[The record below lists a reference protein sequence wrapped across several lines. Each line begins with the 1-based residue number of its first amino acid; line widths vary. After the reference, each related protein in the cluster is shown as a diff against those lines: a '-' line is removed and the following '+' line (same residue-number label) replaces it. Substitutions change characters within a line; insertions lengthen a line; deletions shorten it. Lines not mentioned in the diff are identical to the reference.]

1 MRAGSWQRAQINAR
15 PVWTSPLWTPCVI
28 CGGKDRTSAERPQAT
43 APVDR
48 APITNPR
55 RVSTATNYR
64 NRCPLRRTKAADPR
78 VVSGFADWSSGFR
91 VPWRPPVSF
100 LAMRA
105 LLANAVL
112 IAACNV
118 PAPMERSSHGSTGS
132 NVTVAASTA
141 APSSKASSLVEGATP
156 VRPHHEEPVVECP
169 ATIPEN
175 ADDEA
180 RLSALLDEANQQI
193 GRAQYAA
200 AWTCADRAGDLAPT
214 SVEAQ
219 HLRGASLAALGRD
232 AEAQV
237 AYGLAL
243 ALDPDDPE
251 TLRAVADFYINGK
264 GERGRDALRLGLEL
278 AQRGSRRVEAR
289 RRRNPPLVAD
299 LAVLEAQALNDL
311 GRSDEALTRV
321 AAALRIAPGRGDALH
336 EKGVAL
342 FDLSRFADA
351 RTVLQKALGIQPDD
365 AYTHQMFGLTLE
377 QLGDA
382 EAAEAE
388 FARAI
393 ALAPNELSSPV
404 VISVAEFRKEVDAF
418 VAALPAERQVRVRA
432 IKIEIADL
440 PDPTDLAAVKP
451 PFPPTI
457 LGLYRGPVGRAVV
470 LPLRPGDE
478 PVSIVLYRKNL
489 ARAVKSRTELSEQIR
504 DTLLHEIGH
513 LEGFDEDDL
522 RRRGME

>member
-1 MRAGSWQRAQINAR
+1 MRAVR
-15 PVWTSPLWTPCVI
+15 
-28 CGGKDRTSAERPQAT
+28 
-43 APVDR
+43 
-48 APITNPR
+48 
-55 RVSTATNYR
+55 Y
-64 NRCPLRRTKAADPR
+64 
-78 VVSGFADWSSGFR
+78 
-91 VPWRPPVSF
+91 SF
-100 LAMRA
+100 AMRA
-105 LLANAVL
+105 LLATAAL
-112 IAACNV
+112 LAACNV
-118 PAPMERSSHGSTGS
+118 PAPTEKASRGSAGS
-132 NVTVAASTA
+132 NVSVAAATA
-141 APSSKASSLVEGATP
+141 IPASKAGSLVEGATP
-156 VRPHHEEPVVECP
+156 VRPHREEPVVECP

-180 RLSALLDEANQQI
+180 RVSALLDEANKQI
-193 GRAQYAA
+193 ERAQYAA
-200 AWTCADRAGDLAPT
+200 AWTCADRAGDLSPT

-219 HLRGASLAALGRD
+219 HLRGAALAALGRD
-232 AEAQV
+232 QEAQT
-237 AYGLAL
+237 AYSLAL

-278 AQRGSRRVEAR
+278 AQRGSRRAEAR

-311 GRSDEALTRV
+311 GRSDEALGRV

-342 FDLSRFADA
+342 FDLSRFTDA

-365 AYTHQMFGLTLE
+365 AYTHQMLGLTLE

-382 EAAEAE
+382 KTADAELT
-388 FARAI
+388 RAFE
-393 ALAPNELSSPV
+393 LAPTELSKPV
-404 VISVAEFRKEVDAF
+404 VIPVAEFQKEVDAV
-418 VAALPAERQVRVRA
+418 VATLPVGRKARVRA
-432 IKIEIADL
+432 IKVEIADL
-440 PDPTDLAAVKP
+440 PDPVDLAAVTP

-457 LGLYRGPVGRAVV
+457 LGLYRGPVGHAAE
-470 LPLRPGDE
+470 LPAAPGDE

-513 LEGFDEDDL
+513 LEGLDEDDL

>member
-1 MRAGSWQRAQINAR
+1 
-15 PVWTSPLWTPCVI
+15 
-28 CGGKDRTSAERPQAT
+28 
-43 APVDR
+43 
-48 APITNPR
+48 
-55 RVSTATNYR
+55 
-64 NRCPLRRTKAADPR
+64 
-78 VVSGFADWSSGFR
+78 
-91 VPWRPPVSF
+91 
-100 LAMRA
+100 MRA
-105 LLANAVL
+105 LFATAALLV
-112 IAACNV
+112 ACNG
-118 PAPMERSSHGSTGS
+118 PAPAEKPSHGAAGS
-132 NVTVAASTA
+132 NNVTVAASA
-141 APSSKASSLVEGATP
+141 AVPSSKAGSLVEGATV
-156 VRPHHEEPVVECP
+156 VRPHREEPVVECP
-169 ATIPEN
+169 AIISET

-180 RLSALLDEANQQI
+180 RVSALLEEANKQI
-193 GRAQYAA
+193 ERAQYAA
-200 AWTCADRAGDLAPT
+200 AWTCADRAGDLSPT

-219 HLRGASLAALGRD
+219 HLRGAALAALGRD
-232 AEAQV
+232 QEAQV

-278 AQRGSRRVEAR
+278 AQRGSRRAEAR
-289 RRRNPPLVAD
+289 RRRNPPLIAD

-311 GRSDEALTRV
+311 GRSDESLARI

-342 FDLSRFADA
+342 FDLSRFAEA

-365 AYTHQMFGLTLE
+365 AYTHQMLGLTLE
-377 QLGDA
+377 QLGDMKAADA
-382 EAAEAE
+382 EL
-388 FARAI
+388 ARALE
-393 ALAPNELSSPV
+393 LAPSEFGKPV
-404 VISVAEFRKEVDAF
+404 MIPVTEFRKEVDDV
-418 VAALPAERQVRVRA
+418 VATLPADRRAHVRA

-440 PDPTDLAAVKP
+440 PDSADLAAVTP

-457 LGLYRGPVGRAVV
+457 LGLYRGPVGHAAE
-470 LPLRPGDE
+470 LPAGPGDE

-513 LEGFDEDDL
+513 LEGLDEDDL

>member
-1 MRAGSWQRAQINAR
+1 MRAI
-15 PVWTSPLWTPCVI
+15 L
-28 CGGKDRTSAERPQAT
+28 AT
-43 APVDR
+43 A
-48 APITNPR
+48 
-55 RVSTATNYR
+55 
-64 NRCPLRRTKAADPR
+64 
-78 VVSGFADWSSGFR
+78 
-91 VPWRPPVSF
+91 
-100 LAMRA
+100 
-105 LLANAVL
+105 AVL
-112 IAACNV
+112 AACNV
-118 PAPMERSSHGSTGS
+118 PAPTENVSHGSAGS
-132 NVTVAASTA
+132 SVSVAAATA
-141 APSSKASSLVEGATP
+141 TPASKASSLVEGAMA

-169 ATIPEN
+169 ATLPEN
-175 ADDEA
+175 ADDEG
-180 RLSALLDEANQQI
+180 RVSALLDEANKQI
-193 GRAQYAA
+193 ERAQYAA
-200 AWTCADRAGDLAPT
+200 AWTCADRAGDLLPT

-219 HLRGASLAALGRD
+219 HLRGAALAALGRD
-232 AEAQV
+232 PEAQT
-237 AYGLAL
+237 AYALAL

-278 AQRGSRRVEAR
+278 AQRGSRRAEAR

-311 GRSDEALTRV
+311 GRSDEALVRV
-321 AAALRIAPGRGDALH
+321 AAALRIAPDRGDALH

-342 FDLSRFADA
+342 FDLSRFTDA

-365 AYTHQMFGLTLE
+365 AYTHQMLGLTLE

-382 EAAEAE
+382 KTADAEL
-388 FARAI
+388 ARARE
-393 ALAPNELSSPV
+393 LAPSELSKPV
-404 VISVAEFRKEVDAF
+404 VIPVAEFQQEIDAV
-418 VAALPAERQVRVRA
+418 VARLPADRKARVHT

-440 PDPTDLAAVKP
+440 PDPVDLAAVTP

-457 LGLYRGPVGRAVV
+457 LGLYRGPVGHGAAPASV
-470 LPLRPGDE
+470 PGDE

-513 LEGFDEDDL
+513 LEGLDEDDL